1 MTGVDIRTVQELL
14 GHRDIKTTIRYSHL
28 SNKSLRDAV
37 DKLDSAGYN
46 ANADRTIEIIKRL
59 VCRRVL
65 KNMVAPVAQLDRA
78 ADYGS
83 AG

>member
-14 GHRDIKTTIRYSHL
+14 EHRDIKATMRYSHL

-46 ANADRTIEIIKRL
+46 AHTDCTDTAHSKFSS
-59 VCRRVL
+59 
-65 KNMVAPVAQLDRA
+65 
-78 ADYGS
+78 G
-83 AG
+83 